1 MQAIMNDIIILKLI
15 DLTKILLIS
24 LKLSSVANFAK
35 FGNIATAYVV
45 KKTDTGN
52 KYIFSA
58 YDNMA
63 TEPSTKNEANNLS
76 IIGFINI
83 NPFAIIIKIIN
94 LYLIKFFVSCLKK
107 DFIFNS
113 VYFKS
118 FKIQSILNVLAKII
132 EKANKYP

>member
-1 MQAIMNDIIILKLI
+1 
-15 DLTKILLIS
+15 
-24 LKLSSVANFAK
+24 
-35 FGNIATAYVV
+35 
-45 KKTDTGN
+45 
-52 KYIFSA
+52 
-58 YDNMA
+58 MA

-118 FKIQSILNVLAKII
+118 FKIQSILSVLAKII
-132 EKANKYP
+132 EKANKYGLDTKILKKAIEILQDRLLDE